1 MEKSL
6 REVCEMLNVSRRAV
20 QGYENAGLVSAS
32 GRNDRGYLLY
42 DEKAQERIEKIR
54 MYQDIGFSIKE
65 IVHIIDAPSNVLKAA
80 LIQKLDQLQKRKEEL
95 DEIIKSAYKLIEQL

>member
-6 REVCEMLNVSRRAV
+6 REVCEMLNISRRAV

-42 DEKAQERIEKIR
+42 DETAQKRIEKIR
-54 MYQDIGFSIKE
+54 MYQELGFSVKE
-65 IVHIIDAPSNVLKAA
+65 IVQIIDAPSNILKDA
-80 LIQKLDQLQKRKEEL
+80 LIRKLDELQKRKEEL
-95 DEIIKSAYKLIEQL
+95 EEIIKSAYKLIEQL

>member
-80 LIQKLDQLQKRKEEL
+80 LIQNLDQLQKRKEEL

>member
-6 REVCEMLNVSRRAV
+6 REVCEMLNISRRAV

-42 DEKAQERIEKIR
+42 DEKAQKRIEKIR
-54 MYQDIGFSIKE
+54 MYQELGFSVKE
-65 IVHIIDAPSNVLKAA
+65 IVQIIDAPSNILKDA
-80 LIQKLDQLQKRKEEL
+80 LIRKLDELQKRKEEL
-95 DEIIKSAYKLIEQL
+95 EEIIKSAYKLIEQL

>member
-42 DEKAQERIEKIR
+42 DEKAQKRIEKIR
-54 MYQDIGFSIKE
+54 MYQELEFSVKE
-65 IVHIIDAPSNVLKAA
+65 IVQIIDAPSIILKEA
-80 LIQKLDQLQKRKEEL
+80 LIQKLDELQKRKEKLE
-95 DEIIKSAYKLIEQL
+95 EIIKSAYKLIEQL